1 MGLLAAAFW
10 GALAALSLVIGAV
23 VALRVHPSA
32 RATGLVMGFGAGALF
47 SAVAYEL
54 VPETVLAGAGVPL
67 AVGAGALVFFG
78 ADWLVDRRG
87 GAERK
92 DLDGGADGG
101 AGEGSG
107 SGGSGRAIVLGT
119 LLDGVPES
127 LVLGMGLALGGAVS
141 ASFLVAVFV
150 SNLPEAVGGTVAL
163 QAAGASPRAILG
175 TWGGLVLAS
184 AAAAA
189 LGYALVRALP
199 AADGTYVQAFAAGA
213 VLTMLA
219 DTMMPEAFEH
229 GGKAVALLT
238 VLGFLL
244 AGLLSTLE

>member
-1 MGLLAAAFW
+1 MGVLAAALW
-10 GALAALSLVIGAV
+10 GAIGALSLLLGAV
-23 VALRVHPSA
+23 VALRLRPA
-32 RATGLVMGFGAGALF
+32 PRATGLVMGFGAGALL

-54 VPETVLAGAGVPL
+54 VPATALAGDGVPL
-67 AVGAGALVFFG
+67 TVGVGALAFFAG
-78 ADWLVDRRG
+78 DWLVDRRG

-92 DLDGGADGG
+92 AVDGG
-101 AGEGSG
+101 AG
-107 SGGSGRAIVLGT
+107 GGSGEAIVLGA

-141 ASFLVAVFV
+141 AAFLVAVFV
-150 SNLPEAVGGTVAL
+150 SNLPEAVGGTAAL
-163 QAAGASPRAILG
+163 RAAGVAPRAILW
-175 TWGGLVLAS
+175 TWAGLVLAS
-184 AAAAA
+184 GAAAA
-189 LGYALVRALP
+189 LGYGLVRTLP
-199 AADGTYVQAFAAGA
+199 GVDGTFVQAFAAGA

-244 AGLLSTLE
+244 AGLLSALE

>member
-1 MGLLAAAFW
+1 M
-10 GALAALSLVIGAV
+10 IGAV
-23 VALRVHPSA
+23 VALRLRPSA
-32 RATGLVMGFGAGALF
+32 RATGLVMGFGAGALL

-54 VPETVLAGAGVPL
+54 VPETALAGDGVPL

-78 ADWLVDRRG
+78 ADWLVDRGG

-92 DLDGGADGG
+92 ALAGAPGRPRRG
-101 AGEGSG
+101 RRA
-107 SGGSGRAIVLGT
+107 GRAIVLGT

-127 LVLGMGLALGGAVS
+127 IVLGMGLAVGGAVS
-141 ASFLVAVFV
+141 AAFLAAVFV

-163 QAAGASPRAILG
+163 RAAGTAPPAILRI
-175 TWGGLVLAS
+175 WGGLVLAS

-189 LGYALVRALP
+189 LGYGLVWALP
-199 AADGTYVQAFAAGA
+199 GVDGTYVQAFAAGA

-219 DTMMPEAFEH
+219 DTMMPEAFAH

-244 AGLLSTLE
+244 AGLLSALG

>member
-1 MGLLAAAFW
+1 MSALAAAFW
-10 GALAALSLVIGAV
+10 GALAALSLMLGAI
-23 VALRVHPSA
+23 VALRLRPSP
-32 RATGLVMGFGAGALF
+32 RITGLVMGFGAGALL

-54 VPETVLAGAGVPL
+54 VPETALAGAGVPL
-67 AVGAGALVFFG
+67 TVAAGALAFF
-78 ADWLVDRRG
+78 AVDWLVDGRG

-92 DLDGGADGG
+92 DVDGAD
-101 AGEGSG
+101 AA
-107 SGGSGRAIVLGT
+107 GGSGQAIFLGT

-127 LVLGMGLALGGAVS
+127 LVLGMGLAVGGAVS

-163 QAAGASPRAILG
+163 REAGTAPRAIL
-175 TWGGLVLAS
+175 WMWAGLVLAS
-184 AAAAA
+184 GAAAA
-189 LGYALVRALP
+189 LGYGLVRALP
-199 AADGTYVQAFAAGA
+199 GADGTYVQAFAAGA

-229 GGKAVALLT
+229 GGKTVALLT

>member
-1 MGLLAAAFW
+1 
-10 GALAALSLVIGAV
+10 
-23 VALRVHPSA
+23 
-32 RATGLVMGFGAGALF
+32 
-47 SAVAYEL
+47 
-54 VPETVLAGAGVPL
+54 
-67 AVGAGALVFFG
+67 
-78 ADWLVDRRG
+78 
-87 GAERK
+87 
-92 DLDGGADGG
+92 
-101 AGEGSG
+101 
-107 SGGSGRAIVLGT
+107 VLGT

-127 LVLGMGLALGGAVS
+127 LVLGMGLAVGGAVS

-163 QAAGASPRAILG
+163 RAAGTAPPAILRI
-175 TWGGLVLAS
+175 WGGLVLAS
-184 AAAAA
+184 GAAAA

-199 AADGTYVQAFAAGA
+199 GADGTYAQAFAAGA

-229 GGKAVALLT
+229 GGKPVALLT

>member
-1 MGLLAAAFW
+1 VGVLAAAFW
-10 GALAALSLVIGAV
+10 GAVGAASLLIGAV
-23 VALRVHPSA
+23 IALRLRPSA
-32 RATGLVMGFGAGALF
+32 HVTGLVMGFGAGALL

-54 VPETVLAGAGVPL
+54 VPEAALAGAGVPL

-78 ADWLVDRRG
+78 ADWLVDRQG
-87 GAERK
+87 GAGRK
-92 DLDGGADGG
+92 DVSGADGG
-101 AGEGSG
+101 AEPGSG
-107 SGGSGRAIVLGT
+107 AGTGRAILLGT

-141 ASFLVAVFV
+141 APFLVAVFV
-150 SNLPEAVGGTVAL
+150 SNLPEAIGGTVAL
-163 QAAGASPRAILG
+163 RAAGTAPGAILG
-175 TWGGLVLAS
+175 TWAGLVAAS
-184 AAAAA
+184 AASAA
-189 LGYALVRALP
+189 LGYWLVRAP
-199 AADGTYVQAFAAGA
+199 SVVDGTLVQAFAAGA

-229 GGKAVALLT
+229 GGKPVALLT

>member
-1 MGLLAAAFW
+1 MGVLAAAFW
-10 GALAALSLVIGAV
+10 GVVGAASLLIGAV
-23 VALRVHPSA
+23 IALRVRPSA
-32 RATGLVMGFGAGALF
+32 HATGLVMGFGAGALF

-54 VPETVLAGAGVPL
+54 VPEAALAGDGVPL

-78 ADWLVDRRG
+78 ADWLVDRQG
-87 GAERK
+87 GAGRK
-92 DLDGGADGG
+92 DVSGADGG
-101 AGEGSG
+101 AEPGSG
-107 SGGSGRAIVLGT
+107 AGTGRAIVLGT

-163 QAAGASPRAILG
+163 RAAGTAPRAILG
-175 TWGGLVLAS
+175 TWAGLVAAS

-189 LGYALVRALP
+189 LGYVLVRALP
-199 AADGTYVQAFAAGA
+199 AADGTLVQAFAAGA

-229 GGKAVALLT
+229 GGKPVALLT

-244 AGLLSTLE
+244 AGLLSTQE

>member
-10 GALAALSLVIGAV
+10 GAFAALSLMIGAV
-23 VALRVHPSA
+23 VALRLRPSA
-32 RATGLVMGFGAGALF
+32 RATGLVMGFGAGALL

-54 VPETVLAGAGVPL
+54 VPETALAGAGVPV
-67 AVGAGALVFFG
+67 AVAAGALVFFG
-78 ADWLVDRRG
+78 ADWLVDRG
-87 GAERK
+87 
-92 DLDGGADGG
+92 GGADRKALAGG
-101 AGEGSG
+101 AAGA
-107 SGGSGRAIVLGT
+107 GRAIVLGT

-141 ASFLVAVFV
+141 AAFLIAVFV

-163 QAAGASPRAILG
+163 RAAGTAPAAILG
-175 TWGGLVLAS
+175 IWGGLVLAS

-199 AADGTYVQAFAAGA
+199 GVDGTYVQAFAAGA

-219 DTMMPEAFEH
+219 DTMMPEAFAH

-244 AGLLSTLE
+244 AGLLSARA